1 MIDRDTQD
9 WIRDAADER
18 AAKNGCRFDG
28 ERGEFVCNWIEE
40 YCVLYE
46 GDFAGD
52 PLRLM
57 PWQREL
63 IMRLFSWV
71 RWSDRWQREIRRF
84 RRGSIWVPKKNGK
97 SPTLAA
103 LALYLLCGD
112 GEQGQKVFLGA
123 KDGAQAREI
132 AGTHAVEMV
141 NQSPPL
147 SAECDINK
155 NLMRITHVPTRSFMQ
170 PLSSS
175 NSRTQQSK
183 EGINGSV
190 IIDETHV
197 VDKAFIRRI
206 ERAGISRSEPL
217 HLEFSTAGTDPDSY
231 GKEQFDYGAKVAAG
245 EIENERYLYLAFAAS
260 QDTTDEQIMADPVR
274 LGKLA
279 NPSWGVT
286 VGEEEFLSDL
296 QTSRRTPADWA
307 DFKTYRLNI
316 WQTSASPWLGASV
329 WAGCRHDA
337 SYADELIGRRCWA
350 GLDLAQVRDMTAL
363 VLVFKSETEEE
374 RYQLLPYFW
383 LPEATVRRYED
394 RTQFR
399 QWVNAGWL
407 NVTPGDV
414 TDFGAVR
421 RAFLDLH
428 QKYDIQ
434 ELAYDPYRAEQL
446 TQEIEQGVTV
456 GSEIVIEGTGVPR
469 FEFKQTVFN
478 YTEPTQAFERL
489 CIESKIEH
497 YGHPVL
503 AWQIGHAVK
512 TKPDNSGNY
521 RIVKPEHHGIK
532 SVDGVQAAIMGFA
545 RAMQSADSSVG
556 VQFL

>member
-1 MIDRDTQD
+1 MIDRDTQN
-9 WIRDAADER
+9 WIRDASDEK
-18 AAKNGCRFDG
+18 AALNGCRFDG
-28 ERGEFVCNWIEE
+28 ERGEFVCDWIET

-57 PWQREL
+57 PWQRDL
-63 IMRLFSWV
+63 LMRLFSWV
-71 RWSDRWQREIRRF
+71 KWSDRWKRDVRRF

-123 KDGAQAREI
+123 KDGTQAREI

-141 NQSPPL
+141 NQSGPL
-147 SAECDINK
+147 SAECEINK

-231 GKEQFDYGAKVAAG
+231 GKEQFDYGEKVLSG
-245 EIENERYLYLAFAAS
+245 EVENERYFYVSYAAP
-260 QDTTDEQIMADPVR
+260 QDITDEAILADPVT
-274 LGKLA
+274 LGQRA

-286 VGEEEFLSDL
+286 VGEEEFIADL
-296 QTSRRTPADWA
+296 QISRRTPSDWA

-316 WQTSASPWLGASV
+316 WQTSTSPWLGTDV
-329 WAGCRHDA
+329 WKKCRHDGDA
-337 SYADELIGRRCWA
+337 ESLRGRKCWA
-350 GLDLAQVRDMTAL
+350 ALDLAQVRDMTAL
-363 VLVFKSETEEE
+363 VLVFPGDVEEE
-374 RYQLLPYFW
+374 YYLLPYFW
-383 LPEATVRRYED
+383 LPSATVERYAD
-394 RTQFR
+394 RTQFK
-399 QWVNAGWL
+399 QWVQSGHL
-407 NVTPGDV
+407 YSTPGDV
-414 TDFGAVR
+414 TDYGAVR
-421 RAFLDLH
+421 KKFLELRNV
-428 QKYDIQ
+428 YDIQ
-434 ELAYDPYRAEQL
+434 ELIYDPYRAEQL
-446 TQEIEQGVTV
+446 TQELEQGVHLGNEMLV
-456 GSEIVIEGTGVPR
+456 EGTGIPR
-469 FEFKQTVFN
+469 VAFGQTIMN
-478 YTEPTQAFERL
+478 YAEPTQTFERL
-489 CIESKIEH
+489 AIEGKIKH
-497 YGHPVL
+497 FGHPVL

-521 RIVKPEHHGIK
+521 RIVKPDRLGIK
-532 SVDGVQAAIMGFA
+532 SVDGVQASIMGLA
-545 RAMQSADSSVG
+545 KAMASDNQGAG
-556 VQFL
+556 FQLLW